1 MAQKV
6 TSTDIKLALKEF
18 HNGKPS
24 YFITECKTCSTYFP
38 DPQGLLKFDGLAI
51 TKSYTKPNIIGYE
64 IKVSRNDFLQDN
76 KWHLYLQY
84 CNEFYFVV
92 PKGLVKKEELPD
104 HVGLIYFNPDTK
116 GLRTVKKALYRQIEE
131 PVGVYKYIIF
141 SRLEEDRIP
150 FYNDRAEYCKDYL
163 EDKVVKSA
171 IGQRLGTKLA
181 KDLED
186 AEKRLKSLQSAEKEL
201 QAWSRARDEGVG
213 VMEDF
218 IGKPFTATTMS
229 ELNYLVNAPLESI
242 NRELREELGIELYV
256 NTLPQIEDN
265 SVSGILRV
273 KRVGEPVRFI

>member
-76 KWHLYLQY
+76 KWHLYLMI
-84 CNEFYFVV
+84 
-92 PKGLVKKEELPD
+92 LLKE
-104 HVGLIYFNPDTK
+104 
-116 GLRTVKKALYRQIEE
+116 
-131 PVGVYKYIIF
+131 
-141 SRLEEDRIP
+141 
-150 FYNDRAEYCKDYL
+150 
-163 EDKVVKSA
+163 
-171 IGQRLGTKLA
+171 
-181 KDLED
+181 
-186 AEKRLKSLQSAEKEL
+186 
-201 QAWSRARDEGVG
+201 AWSRARDEGVG